1 MSRTRRTLK
10 MWILPA
16 RNKRKVTDSSRLMN
30 SKTNWLQLIKNSDSL
45 IPSRKDQR
53 IAGHEGFQ

>member
-16 RNKRKVTDSSRLMN
+16 RNKRKVTDSSRSMN
-30 SKTNWLQLIKNSDSL
+30 LRTNWLQHIKNSDLL
-45 IPSRKDQR
+45 IPFRKDQR

>member
-1 MSRTRRTLK
+1 
-10 MWILPA
+10 MWILPVL
-16 RNKRKVTDSSRLMN
+16 NKRKVKDSSKSMN
-30 SKTNWLQLIKNSDSL
+30 LRTNWLQHIKNSDLL